1 MGRRPDRNGSAQVG
15 VPVVLL
21 AAIGLAGCG
30 GSNTAS
36 APPPPPPPP
45 APPAPAKPA
54 AKPVPPPGLTPLAT
68 PQQVVNAIEV
78 GRADPFAPSQPPPG
92 TATTRIGPD
101 GKPVVVPPRPTL
113 PDGFKLT
120 GVIRTGGR
128 AQAFVQIG
136 DQSGPLCPGPRG
148 RCSGA
153 GAEQPLLPP
162 GWSVTGI
169 DAANGLLAVS
179 FGRQRQVIPLAP

>member
-1 MGRRPDRNGSAQVG
+1 MASRRAERFNAHAS
-15 VPVVLL
+15 VLVL
-21 AAIGLAGCG
+21 AALGLAGCG
-30 GSNTAS
+30 GTNTAS
-36 APPPPPPPP
+36 APPPPPP
-45 APPAPAKPA
+45 AAPAPAAEPAKPP

-68 PQQVVNAIEV
+68 PQQVVDSIDV
-78 GRADPFAPSQPPPG
+78 GRADPFAPSQPSPG
-92 TATTRIGPD
+92 AATTRIGPD
-101 GKPVVVPPRPTL
+101 GKPVVVQPRPTL
-113 PDGFKLT
+113 PADFKLT

-153 GAEQPLLPP
+153 AADQPLLPA

-179 FGRQRQVIPLAP
+179 FGRQRQVISVAP

>member
-36 APPPPPPPP
+36 APPPPPPP

-68 PQQVVNAIEV
+68 PQQVVDAIEV

>member
-1 MGRRPDRNGSAQVG
+1 MASRRAERFSVRAS
-15 VPVVLL
+15 VVLL

-36 APPPPPPPP
+36 VPPPP
-45 APPAPAKPA
+45 APAPPAPSQPTQPP
-54 AKPVPPPGLTPLAT
+54 AKPVPPAGLTPLAT
-68 PQQVVNAIEV
+68 PQQVVDAIDV

-92 TATTRIGPD
+92 SATTRIGPD
-101 GKPVVVPPRPTL
+101 GKPVAVPARPTL
-113 PDGFKLT
+113 PNDFKLT

-153 GAEQPLLPP
+153 AADQPLLPA

-179 FGRQRQVIPLAP
+179 FGRQRQVISVAP

>member
-1 MGRRPDRNGSAQVG
+1 MSSCRPEAGRLAPALL
-15 VPVVLL
+15 LL
-21 AAIGLAGCG
+21 AAIGLTACSAGQEAA
-30 GSNTAS
+30 STAP
-36 APPPPPPPP
+36 APPPPP
-45 APPAPAKPA
+45 AAAAAAAPAAEAAKPP

-68 PQQVVNAIEV
+68 PQQVVDSIAV
-78 GRADPFAPSQPPPG
+78 GRPDPFAPSQLPP
-92 TATTRIGPD
+92 GPD
-101 GKPVVVPPRPTL
+101 GKPAGTAAKPTL

-153 GAEQPLLPP
+153 GDDQPLLPP

-169 DAANGLLAVS
+169 DAANGLLALS

>member
-1 MGRRPDRNGSAQVG
+1 
-15 VPVVLL
+15 VVD
-21 AAIGLAGCG
+21 
-30 GSNTAS
+30 
-36 APPPPPPPP
+36 
-45 APPAPAKPA
+45 
-54 AKPVPPPGLTPLAT
+54 
-68 PQQVVNAIEV
+68 AIEV
-78 GRADPFAPSQPPPG
+78 GRPDPFAPTPPP
-92 TATTRIGPD
+92 A
-101 GKPVVVPPRPTL
+101 VSQSRPSL

-153 GAEQPLLPP
+153 AADQPLLPA

-179 FGRQRQVIPLAP
+179 FGRERQVISVAP

>member
-1 MGRRPDRNGSAQVG
+1 MSSCRAEAGLAAPALL
-15 VPVVLL
+15 LL
-21 AAIGLAGCG
+21 AAIGLTACG
-30 GSNTAS
+30 TGQDAATTA
-36 APPPPPPPP
+36 PVPPPPP
-45 APPAPAKPA
+45 AAPAAAAAPAKPP

-68 PQQVVNAIEV
+68 PQQVVDSIAV
-78 GRADPFAPSQPPPG
+78 GRPDPFAPSQLPP
-92 TATTRIGPD
+92 GPD
-101 GKPVVVPPRPTL
+101 GKPTGSAAKPTL

-120 GVIRTGGR
+120 GMIRTGGR

-153 GAEQPLLPP
+153 GADQPLLPP

-169 DAANGLLAVS
+169 DAANGLLALS
-179 FGRQRQVIPLAP
+179 FGRQRQVIPLSP

>member
-1 MGRRPDRNGSAQVG
+1 MLSRRAERFRARASVL
-15 VPVVLL
+15 LL

-30 GSNTAS
+30 GTNTAS
-36 APPPPPPPP
+36 APPPPAP
-45 APPAPAKPA
+45 APPAPAEPPKPLV
-54 AKPVPPPGLTPLAT
+54 KPVPPAGLTPLAT
-68 PQQVVNAIEV
+68 PQQVVDAIDV

-92 TATTRIGPD
+92 SATTRIGPD
-101 GKPVVVPPRPTL
+101 GKPVAVPARPAL

-153 GAEQPLLPP
+153 GADQLLLPA

-179 FGRQRQVIPLAP
+179 FGRQRQVVSVAP